1 MGFADNYLSSRWE
14 IKAELEGKPPEDLG
28 LIIVIPCINEAN
40 LIKSL
45 QSIKDCEQPD
55 CSVEVI
61 CVINSSEIT
70 PTEVIVQNRQ
80 TYSQARD
87 WGMKFSEPGL
97 KFHFVYQ
104 SNLDDK
110 IAGVGIARK
119 IGMDVATERY
129 NQVNKPN
136 GVIVSFDAD
145 ATCEP
150 NYLSEI
156 CHFFSANPSMKG
168 CSIYFEHPIKGND
181 YTDEIYRAITNYEL
195 YLRYYIQA
203 QRYCS
208 FPYAFHAIGSCFAVR
223 ANTYARQGGMN
234 KRKAG
239 EDFYFLH
246 KVIPLGGFS
255 ELNTTTVMP
264 SPRPSNRVPFG
275 TGAAV
280 RKMLRQ
286 HEEDYYTYPLNSFLI
301 LKELIDK
308 VESFHTMDMNQVQ
321 NVINKLDPLIR
332 IFLEDNNWKDKLKE
346 IKDNSTNLSTFKKRF
361 YTWFSAFRL
370 LKFLNFTV
378 TRGLEKIP
386 VDIASAELLA
396 YYAME
401 LPEKGDEYGLLENYR
416 KLQKHDVWSIPAG

>member
-14 IKAELEGKPPEDLG
+14 IKAELEGKPPDDLG
-28 LIIVIPCINEAN
+28 IIIVIPCINEAN

-45 QSIKDCEQPD
+45 QSIKNCEQPG

-61 CVINSSEIT
+61 CVINSSKIT

-80 TYSQARD
+80 TFSQARD
-87 WGMKFSEPGL
+87 WGIKSSEPGL
-97 KFHFVYQ
+97 RFHLIYQ

-110 IAGVGIARK
+110 IAGVGVARK
-119 IGMDVATERY
+119 IGMDAALERY
-129 NQVNKPN
+129 NQIDKPD

-145 ATCEP
+145 ATCES
-150 NYLSEI
+150 NYLLEI
-156 CHFFSANPSMKG
+156 FHFFSIHPSMKG

-203 QRYCS
+203 QRYCN
-208 FPYAFHAIGSCFAVR
+208 FPYAFHAIGSCFCVR
-223 ANTYARQGGMN
+223 ANTYASQGGMN

-246 KVIPLGGFS
+246 KVIPLGGYS
-255 ELNTTTVMP
+255 ELNTTTVRP

-286 HEEDYYTYPLNSFLI
+286 HEEDYYTYQFKSFFI

-308 VESFHTMDMNQVQ
+308 VDSFYQMDMSQVQ
-321 NVINKLDPLIR
+321 VVINKFDPLLR
-332 IFLEDNNWKDKLKE
+332 IFLEDNNWKKKIKE

-370 LKFLNFTV
+370 LKFLNFTIS
-378 TRGLEKIP
+378 RGIEKIP
-386 VDIASAELLA
+386 VDIASAKLLS
-396 YYAME
+396 YYDVKQ
-401 LPEKGDEYGLLENYR
+401 PKKGDAFGLLENYR
-416 KLQKHDVWSIPAG
+416 ELQKNEVWSIQA